1 MIENVVLIGVVLAV
15 CVLTD
20 VALLLLVK
28 ILPMYYPSDLK
39 VSRWESGNLPIKHP
53 KFTLP
58 MQYFGFMF
66 MFMAAEPII
75 VLLLLLSAYPSMEFI
90 ALMLMVLLLLLPAIY
105 VGYKAAI
112 EMADIGTKHQK
123 KEGDRRWL

>member
-20 VALLLLVK
+20 VSLLLLIK
-28 ILPMYYPSDLK
+28 ILPVYYPSDLK
-39 VSRWESGNLPIKHP
+39 ESRWESGNLPIQHP

-66 MFMAAEPII
+66 MFMAAEPVI
-75 VLLLLLSAYPSMEFI
+75 VLLLLLSAYPSLEFI
-90 ALMLMVLLLLLPAIY
+90 AVMLVVLLLLLPTIY
-105 VGYKAAI
+105 VGYKAAL
-112 EMADIGTKHQK
+112 EVADIGIRH
-123 KEGDRRWL
+123 

>member
-1 MIENVVLIGVVLAV
+1 MIENVVLIGIVLAV

-39 VSRWESGNLPIKHP
+39 VSRWEAGNIPIRHP

-58 MQYFGFMF
+58 MQYLGFMF

-105 VGYKAAI
+105 VGYKASL
-112 EMADIGTKHQK
+112 DIAGIGAGHQK
-123 KEGDRRWL
+123 RRG